1 MEFHIKKYLME
12 NKESFSPSVPPHT
25 HTLGEN
31 ESIDYTD
38 YFIVV
43 EISKIDTFDNHNMLP
58 IQKWQIFVF
67 G

>member
-1 MEFHIKKYLME
+1 ME

-58 IQKWQIFVF
+58 IQK
-67 G
+67 